1 MHQSTISPS
10 DLKTILHSRR
20 ANIYYLE
27 KCRVQVNGGR
37 VEYVTQE
44 GKESFYWNIPIANTT
59 AVMLGMGTSVTQMAM
74 REFARAGV
82 MVGFC
87 GTDGTPLYSA
97 NEVDIDVSWLCPQSE
112 YRPTAYLQNWVS
124 FWFNEEK
131 RLQAAKQ
138 FQFIRLQQIEK
149 HWTGVRIQREHAYQ
163 PDKSTLQ
170 AVIERAKQSMD
181 AATEHTAL
189 MLHEAQLTKSLYKLA
204 SQTVGY
210 GSFTRAKRG
219 GGADMANRFLDQ
231 GNYLAYGLAAVAT
244 WVTGIPHGLAVMH
257 GKTRRGGL
265 VFDIADL
272 IKDALVMP
280 QAFIAAMEGEDNQM
294 FRQRCIN
301 AFQQADALDLMI
313 TALQE
318 TSENLAGAAQ

>member
-1 MHQSTISPS
+1 MPANSVTPT
-10 DLKTILHSRR
+10 DLKTILHSKR

-27 KCRVQVNGGR
+27 KCRIQVNGGR

-74 REFARAGV
+74 REFVENAQ
-82 MVGFC
+82 
-87 GTDGTPLYSA
+87 D
-97 NEVDIDVSWLCPQSE
+97 
-112 YRPTAYLQNWVS
+112 
-124 FWFNEEK
+124 
-131 RLQAAKQ
+131 
-138 FQFIRLQQIEK
+138 
-149 HWTGVRIQREHAYQ
+149 
-163 PDKSTLQ
+163 
-170 AVIERAKQSMD
+170 
-181 AATEHTAL
+181 HTSL
-189 MLHEAQLTKSLYKLA
+189 MLQEALLTKSLYKLT

-210 GSFTRAKRG
+210 GTFTRAKRG
-219 GGADMANRFLDQ
+219 GGADIANRFLDQ
-231 GNYLAYGLAAVAT
+231 GNYLAYGLAAVAA

-280 QAFIAAMEGEDNQM
+280 QAFIAAMEGEDNQQ

-301 AFQQADALDLMI
+301 AFQQAEALDVMI
-313 TALQE
+313 ATLQE
-318 TSENLAGAAQ
+318 TSHSLVGVEK

>member
-1 MHQSTISPS
+1 MSVNSITPT
-10 DLKTILHSRR
+10 DLKTILHSKR

-27 KCRVQVNGGR
+27 KCRIQVNGGR
-37 VEYVTQE
+37 VEYVTQA

-97 NEVDIDVSWLCPQSE
+97 NEVDIDVSWLSPQSE

-124 FWFNEEK
+124 FWFDEEK

-138 FQFIRLQQIEK
+138 FQLIRL
-149 HWTGVRIQREHAYQ
+149 
-163 PDKSTLQ
+163 
-170 AVIERAKQSMD
+170 
-181 AATEHTAL
+181 
-189 MLHEAQLTKSLYKLA
+189 
-204 SQTVGY
+204 
-210 GSFTRAKRG
+210 
-219 GGADMANRFLDQ
+219 
-231 GNYLAYGLAAVAT
+231 
-244 WVTGIPHGLAVMH
+244 TGIPHGLAVMH

-280 QAFIAAMEGEDNQM
+280 QAFIAAMEGEDNQQ

-301 AFQQADALDLMI
+301 AFQQADALDVMI
-313 TALQE
+313 TTLQE
-318 TSENLAGAAQ
+318 TSHLLAGVEK

>member
-1 MHQSTISPS
+1 MQANPISPA
-10 DLKTILHSRR
+10 DLKTILHSKR

-44 GKESFYWNIPIANTT
+44 GKESYYWNIPIANTT

-87 GTDGTPLYSA
+87 GTEGTPLYSA
-97 NEVDIDVSWLCPQSE
+97 NEFDIDVSWICPQSE
-112 YRPTAYLQNWVS
+112 YRPTIYLQNWVS
-124 FWFNEEK
+124 FWFSDVK
-131 RLQAAKQ
+131 RLEAAKL
-138 FQFIRLQQIEK
+138 FQTIRLQQIEK
-149 HWTGVRIQREHAYQ
+149 HWAGLRIQRDNIFQHNFG
-163 PDKSTLQ
+163 TLQ
-170 AVIERAKQSMD
+170 SILDYARQSMNL
-181 AATEHTAL
+181 ATDHTTL
-189 MLHEAQLTKSLYKLA
+189 MLHEARLTKSLYKLV

-210 GSFTRAKRG
+210 GDFTRAKRG
-219 GGADMANRFLDQ
+219 GGVDVANRFLDQ
-231 GNYLAYGLAAVAT
+231 GNYLAYGLAAVAA
-244 WVTGIPHGLAVMH
+244 WVTGIPHGLSVMH

-265 VFDIADL
+265 VFDVADL

-280 QAFIAAMEGEDNQM
+280 QAFIAAMQDEDNQM

-301 AFQQADALDLMI
+301 AFQQAEALDLMI
-313 TALQE
+313 VALQE
-318 TSENLAGAAQ
+318 TSQTLAGITQ